1 MGPPEWVRQLE
12 ARAALALADKPVVA
26 APELLRLR
34 ARAMPAAAPGA
45 SLRVT
50 ARLPFDAR
58 VALARDSG
66 LESAPAQLSIWADVI
81 DDFVMIV
88 DADAVDPGDKGT
100 KQATNRLERLIRVAL
115 RSLGDEPRMRAL
127 GLSSSF
133 ERARLAAGGS
143 WIRTIIAVGPAHL
156 KRVVER
162 ANTFLGAPSS

>member
-1 MGPPEWVRQLE
+1 
-12 ARAALALADKPVVA
+12 
-26 APELLRLR
+26 
-34 ARAMPAAAPGA
+34 
-45 SLRVT
+45 
-50 ARLPFDAR
+50 
-58 VALARDSG
+58 LARDSG